1 MRKVTKLRKPT
12 AAELAYLQ
20 SDRGLA
26 RLATAD
32 QQGRP
37 QVTPVGM
44 WRYNEQL
51 GTVDVGGRDLPS
63 TKKFRNITVNPQ
75 AALVVDDIASIDPW
89 RPRAVIVEG
98 PAEAIRE
105 DAGGRS
111 VLRIRP
117 DKIISWGLEE
127 WDRSS

>member
-1 MRKVTKLRKPT
+1 MRRLSKAQLT
-12 AAELAYLQ
+12 YLQ
-20 SDRGLA
+20 SDRRLA

-44 WRYNEQL
+44 WQYNEEL
-51 GTVDVGGRDLPS
+51 GTIDIGGRNLH
-63 TKKFRNITVNPQ
+63 TTRKFRNITVNPQ

-89 RPRAVIVEG
+89 RPRAVIIEG
-98 PAEAIRE
+98 PTEAIPA
-105 DAGGRS
+105 DAAGNS
-111 VLRIRP
+111 VLRITP

-127 WDRSS
+127 